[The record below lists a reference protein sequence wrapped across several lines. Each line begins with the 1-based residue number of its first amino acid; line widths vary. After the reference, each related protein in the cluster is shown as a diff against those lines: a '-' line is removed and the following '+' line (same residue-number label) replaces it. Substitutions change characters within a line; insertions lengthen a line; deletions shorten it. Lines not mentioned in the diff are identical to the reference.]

1 MDWKMWQKRNNKIVS
16 THTITFAA

>member
-16 THTITFAA
+16 THTTTFAA